1 MACLL
6 SVQGIDRVNIFIRVW
21 QLEQQRPHK
30 LSQTRS
36 VNAVLLEASQLALIG
51 AVEQH
56 FGVEKV
62 ALAKAVALILKTFYD
77 EDIITEDVL
86 ISWYDGPKSEFSPS
100 SVDDEAL
107 AFVKG
112 KAEVFIN
119 WMKEA
124 VMIQMIQIQIRTI
137 QTRASKCR
145 RLLF

>member
-1 MACLL
+1 MALSAGS
-6 SVQGIDRVNIFIRVW
+6 SVQGIDRVNILYCAYK
-21 QLEQQRPHK
+21 QLEQLAPAQIVANK
-30 LSQTRS
+30 E
-36 VNAVLLEASQLALIG
+36 VFNAVVVGEASQLALIG

-62 ALAKAVALILKTFYD
+62 ALAKAVALLLKTFYD

-124 VMIQMIQIQIRTI
+124 
-137 QTRASKCR
+137 SSDDSDDSDSDDSDSDDSD
-145 RLLF
+145 